1 MLRRLITRLAT
12 ALGLLVGGFAMGT
25 AEFAL
30 LRALAQ

>member
-1 MLRRLITRLAT
+1 MLRRIVTRIAA
-12 ALGLLVGGFAMGT
+12 ALGLLVSGFAVGT

>member
-1 MLRRLITRLAT
+1 MLRRLALRLA
-12 ALGLLVGGFAMGT
+12 AVLGLLVGGFAVGT